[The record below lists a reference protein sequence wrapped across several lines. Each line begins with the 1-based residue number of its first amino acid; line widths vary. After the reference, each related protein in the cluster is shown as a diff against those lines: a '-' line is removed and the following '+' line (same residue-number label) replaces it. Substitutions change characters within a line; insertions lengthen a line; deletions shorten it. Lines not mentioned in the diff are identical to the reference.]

1 MNKSEIIDLKVEK
14 KDIALLKFIFEASE
28 GVGLTSTI
36 DVKNGHVIVMVPPGG
51 KEEAFEVLDSIKEII
66 PYTLM

>member
-1 MNKSEIIDLKVEK
+1 MKKSEVIELVMNK

-36 DVKNGHVIVMVPPGG
+36 DAGTGRVIIMVPPGG
-51 KEEAFEVLDSIKEII
+51 KEFAFEVLDSISGII
-66 PYTLM
+66 PFEVL